1 MSIELLGVMRTE
13 DGKWFTG
20 NGTPTV
26 EQCDMD
32 TAMSPIQYGVCFHVD
47 KMPEG
52 SNAVWKTTANQ
63 WASNPAHR
71 AGADVPGLFVVSC
84 NPGDKRMIDVTCR
97 IASGEWVTLAE
108 CKATGTMCSP
118 FDPGS
123 VAFAPMYEQ
132 DGGTCASIAHDIQG
146 HQVRVQAIDGDG
158 VVHPPQI
165 RVINSPGKLVQMNLF
180 FPLPMD
186 KIDKVEFQVRPYDHV
201 AKFTG
206 ITLDPTEPSE
216 VKVELKE

>member
-1 MSIELLGVMRTE
+1 MRSE

-20 NGTPTV
+20 SGMPTG

-32 TAMSPIQYGVCFHVD
+32 TAMSPIAYTLCFHVD
-47 KMPEG
+47 RLPDG
-52 SNAVWKTTANQ
+52 SSAVWKTTANQ

-71 AGADVPGLFVVSC
+71 SGAEVPGLFVLSC
-84 NPGDKRMIDVTCR
+84 NPGNTKRTLDVTCR
-97 IASGEWVTLAE
+97 IASGEWQTLAE

-132 DGGTCASIAHDIQG
+132 DGGTCASIAHDIIG

-158 VVHPPQI
+158 NAHPPQI

-180 FPLPMD
+180 FPLPID
-186 KIDKVEFQVRPYDHV
+186 RIDKVEFQIRPYDHT
-201 AKFTG
+201 ATFKG
-206 ITLDPTEPSE
+206 ITLDPAEPSRVE
-216 VKVELKE
+216 VIVEDRK